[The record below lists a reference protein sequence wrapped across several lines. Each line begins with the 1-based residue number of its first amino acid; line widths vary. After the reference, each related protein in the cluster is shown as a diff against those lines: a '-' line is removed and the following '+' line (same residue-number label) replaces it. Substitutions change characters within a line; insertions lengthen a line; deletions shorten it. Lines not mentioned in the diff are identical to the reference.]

1 MKTPSSKTNSHY
13 VTVWSK
19 GRQGNKK
26 KGPDVTT
33 RSLGSNETP
42 EVSGGASGELA
53 GDIETGAITEGG
65 DDKINQ
71 RPPDQV
77 MDVSLI

>member
-33 RSLGSNETP
+33 RSLRSNETP
-42 EVSGGASGELA
+42 EVSGGTNGELA
-53 GDIETGAITEGG
+53 VATETGAITEGG
-65 DDKINQ
+65 EDKTDQ
-71 RPPDQV
+71 LPPVQV
-77 MDVSLI
+77 RDVH